1 VIVVFSADLPTPS
14 TITSLDREQFVQA
27 AWPIIGRKVAKRR
40 LLEDIYH
47 RAQCSIGLPV
57 GEDSEAAAMFRV
69 LLKEMSRLCRLRQ
82 EPEQRGDR
90 YLGENDD
97 FRRLKQIPRHRTYF
111 GPNHPG

>member
-1 VIVVFSADLPTPS
+1 LLFFSADLPTPS

-27 AWPIIGRKVAKRR
+27 AWPIVGRKVAKRR
-40 LLEDIYH
+40 LLV
-47 RAQCSIGLPV
+47 PV

-82 EPEQRGDR
+82 EPEQRADR

-97 FRRLKQIPRHRTYF
+97 FRRLKQIP
-111 GPNHPG
+111 GIEPIWP